1 MIIGPDF
8 KTRQTKKQAKQEEL
22 YKLMVPRKTFA
33 WLPKRLELTGQYVW
47 LQSVWRFGGNY
58 SFTDNTICKPTVF
71 YYALSKEEAFELS
84 KSYNRYFAHSSHD
97 DRVKAAKELLGIV
110 R

>member
-1 MIIGPDF
+1 MIIGPDYI
-8 KTRQTKKQAKQEEL
+8 TRQSKKQAKQEEL

-47 LQSVWRFGGNY
+47 LQRVWRFGGGFL
-58 SFTDNTICKPTVF
+58 FTDNAICKPK
-71 YYALSKEEAFELS
+71 YYYYTLTQDEALELS